1 MSRFL
6 RITLL
11 SCCCVTTLAGGC
23 GDALPPI
30 EKISEH
36 RLLSAPVRVVGP
48 HTADG
53 IADGFVGAE
62 ALPGETVELT
72 AFAVGPEGPVDPSAL
87 DLRWIACELPPGGG
101 VFACLSQQFPLS
113 LETLPACNFPGLHG
127 VVATGEAIAFG
138 GPCLLNEDPSEGF
151 EVPVS
156 EGTLAGASLELTAI
170 GSTPGGTPTEQC
182 ARELLEGR
190 ADVPNDCVYGVQVV
204 TMSSAPRLLRW
215 LSDLG
220 IGDAEVPPE
229 EQLDPIDVHPRI
241 TSFQV
246 STLGDDDRPIGD
258 PVEVPLGGVFEA
270 PVGRR
275 LRIETTSP
283 EEELQEYRYAVNS
296 GAAFETA
303 TEQYT
308 GQWFITWGSLLSPE
322 SVDADSYNEWTLE
335 PTDDEAARNAGD
347 TAHLY
352 YVVRDGR
359 SGAANWWF
367 SVRFIDEGD
376 A

>member
-6 RITLL
+6 QLSHL
-11 SCCCVTTLAGGC
+11 SCFSLATLVLGC
-23 GDALPPI
+23 GDALPAV

-48 HTADG
+48 HAPDT
-53 IADGFVGAE
+53 IAEGFVGAE

-72 AFAVGPEGPVDPSAL
+72 AFAVGPDGPAELSTL

-113 LETLPACNFPGLHG
+113 IDALPSCNFPGLHG
-127 VVATGEAIAFG
+127 VIATGEAIPFG
-138 GPCLLNEDPSEGF
+138 GPCLLAQDPGQGF

-170 GSTPGGTPTEQC
+170 GSTPGGTPAEQC

-190 ADVPNDCVYGVQVV
+190 ANVPNDCIYGVQVV
-204 TMSSAPRLLRW
+204 EIGPEPRLTRW
-215 LSDLG
+215 MSEVG
-220 IGDAEVPPE
+220 IGDTPAADDDEV
-229 EQLDPIDVHPRI
+229 DPVDVHPRI

-246 STLGDDDRPIGD
+246 SVLGDNGEPLAE
-258 PVEVPLGGVFEA
+258 PVEVPLGGELEVQR
-270 PVGRR
+270 GQR
-275 LRIETTSP
+275 LRIEATSP
-283 EEELQEYRYAVNS
+283 EEDLQDYRYPVNN

-322 SVDADSYNEWTLE
+322 SVDGQSYNDWTLE
-335 PTDDEAARNAGD
+335 PDDDDAPRPPGD
-347 TAHLY
+347 IAHLY

-359 SGAANWWF
+359 SGAANWWI
-367 SVRFIDEGD
+367 SLRFAEDDG

>member
-6 RITLL
+6 RLPLL
-11 SCCCVTTLAGGC
+11 SCLCLAALGSGC
-23 GDALPPI
+23 GDPLPPV
-30 EKISEH
+30 EKIREH
-36 RLLSAPVRVVGP
+36 RLLSAPARVVGP
-48 HTADG
+48 HAPDALADG
-53 IADGFVGAE
+53 LIGAE

-72 AFAVGPEGPVDPSAL
+72 AFAVGPDGPVELTAL

-113 LETLPACNFPGLHG
+113 LDTRPTCDFPGLQS
-127 VVATGEAIAFG
+127 VLAAGEAPQFG
-138 GPCLLNEDPSEGF
+138 GPCLLAEDPSLGF

-156 EGTLAGASLELTAI
+156 EGTLAGASLELTAV
-170 GSTPGGTPTEQC
+170 GGTPGGTPSDQC

-190 ADVPNDCVYGVQVV
+190 ANVPDDCIYGVQVV
-204 TMSSAPRLLRW
+204 TIGPEPRLLRW
-215 LSDLG
+215 LSELG
-220 IGDAEVPPE
+220 IGDVEAP
-229 EQLDPIDVHPRI
+229 LDDQIDPVDVHPRI
-241 TSFQV
+241 TSFRV
-246 STLGDDDRPIGD
+246 SVLGDDDQPLGD
-258 PVEVPLGGVFEA
+258 PVDVPLGGEFEVPLGQ
-270 PVGRR
+270 R

-283 EEELQEYRYAVNS
+283 EEELQEYRYPVNN

-322 SVDADSYNEWTLE
+322 SVDGQSYNDWTLE
-335 PTDDEAARNAGD
+335 PDNDDEARVPGD
-347 TAHLY
+347 VAHLY

-359 SGAANWWF
+359 SGAANWWI
-367 SVRFIDEGD
+367 SVRFVEEGG